1 MEGFLA
7 LIGAATIIWGIY
19 KVFEIRNRNKELT
32 YEVESLRRETNSN
45 RSQLDKLQKYAKD
58 TKVIDYQYI
67 DVVLFG
73 PRESGKTSI
82 SELWTS
88 PWTQIADIEA
98 THSWRKYEANI
109 FEYVPIQ
116 KRDNLFDT
124 TRTHLPV
131 LRVRVRDYPGE
142 DEYRLRA
149 IQDLKELGQKAV
161 VIFVFKVEVANG
173 EVQYSRENNSYFS
186 RAYIQE
192 IEEHIPKIRSAI
204 SKAIVVFNKVDLLP
218 PDWNDEQSLQALKE
232 ANGDAI
238 YEIERTFSGMIDYHL
253 TSARTNK
260 GIITLL
266 GKIGQIGVHEEH
278 AEEYRLVMKKLE
290 QEFEMQGI

>member
-1 MEGFLA
+1 MEILA
-7 LIGAATIIWGIY
+7 LIGIAAIIYGIY
-19 KVFEIRNRNKELT
+19 KIVEMRNKNQELT
-32 YEVESLRRETNSN
+32 NENESLRSEKYSN
-45 RSQLDKLQKYAKD
+45 RKQLEKLQKYAKE
-58 TKVIDYQYI
+58 TKVIDHQYI
-67 DVVLFG
+67 DVILFG

-98 THSWRKYEANI
+98 THTWRKYEANI
-109 FEYVPIQ
+109 FEYEPIQ
-116 KRDNLFDT
+116 KLDNVFDT
-124 TRTHLPV
+124 IRTHLPV
-131 LRVRVRDYPGE
+131 LRIRVRDYPGE

-149 IQDLKELGQKAV
+149 IQDLKELGHRAV
-161 VIFVFKVEVANG
+161 VVFVLKVEIANE

-192 IEEHIPKIRSAI
+192 IEEHLPRIRSAI

-218 PDWNDEQSLQALKE
+218 PEWDDEHSLQALKE

-260 GIITLL
+260 GIVSLL
-266 GKIGQIGVHEEH
+266 GKIGQIGVDDEQ